1 MPKNNSQNSQHRPSQ
16 NKPTQKPITSHRPAQ
31 GGTHIRGDVSGGPTY
46 RIPTP
51 PPKTPNK

>member
-16 NKPTQKPITSHRPAQ
+16 NKPTQKPITSHTPAQ